1 MKRAAKSRPAALK
14 PTEDQIRAYAYR
26 LYVESGCIPGRDLDN
41 WREAED
47 RLRSM
52 SKGQEATAR
61 GQPHHKRD

>member
-1 MKRAAKSRPAALK
+1 MKRASKPRPAAPK
-14 PTEDQIRAYAYR
+14 PTEDEIRAYAYR

-52 SKGQEATAR
+52 AQAQKATAR
-61 GQPHHKRD
+61 GQPQNKRD